1 MKVALYARV
10 STDDKEQNPETQL
23 FALRRF
29 CQDAEHEVYQEYVD
43 HARAKDYVHRKAWR
57 QLQKDARQHKFKLVL
72 VFRLDRAFRSVRE
85 CLNVLEDWQERGIA
99 FRSLKEDAIDTTTGQ
114 GRFMLQV
121 LAAVAELESSMISE
135 RVRAGMARAKAQG
148 CSFGRKPLALPVI
161 NVYDALRGTSSVPL
175 AAERLGCSR
184 AYIYKRL
191 GEYETTP
198 KDVIE
203 GRWKPP
209 EDVTE
214 DSASESKIGAK
225 PGEGFVTAGER
236 GAVV

>member
-10 STDDKEQNPETQL
+10 STDDRDQNPETQL
-23 FALRRF
+23 FALRGF
-29 CQDAEHEVYQEYVD
+29 CQDAGHEVYQEYVD

-57 QLQKDARQHKFKLVL
+57 QLQKEARQHKFKLVL

-85 CLNVLEDWQERGIA
+85 CLNVLEDWHERGIG
-99 FRSLKEDAIDTTTGQ
+99 FRSLKEDMIDTTTGQ
-114 GRFMLQV
+114 RRFMLEV
-121 LAAVAELESSMISE
+121 LAAVAELESSMIGE

-148 CSFGRKPLALPVI
+148 NSFGRKPFNIPVI
-161 NVYDALRGTSSVPL
+161 NVYDALRSTSSVPL
-175 AAERLGCSR
+175 AAQRLGCSR

-191 GEYETTP
+191 GDYETNP

-209 EDVTE
+209 EVVTE
-214 DSASESKIGAK
+214 DSAGESKIGAK
-225 PGEGFVTAGER
+225 PGEGFVTPGKS
-236 GAVV
+236 GTVV